1 MMYTNLKTKLNTKA
15 SSFLSDKMSYQ
26 LSLVSIDSIFKFYKI
41 EEIVEPLVFD
51 GYVVRTVD

>member
-1 MMYTNLKTKLNTKA
+1 
-15 SSFLSDKMSYQ
+15 MSYQ